1 MNKLDGKTAF
11 ISGSTSGIGEAC
23 ARRFAEAGA
32 NVIVSGRNIE
42 AGNRIVNEIRL
53 GGVMSPFVN

>member
-23 ARRFAEAGA
+23 ARRFAEAA
-32 NVIVSGRNIE
+32 AKVIVSGRNIE
-42 AGNRIVNEIRL
+42 AGNRIANKFRL
-53 GGVMSPFVN
+53 GGVMPPFVN

>member
-32 NVIVSGRNIE
+32 KVIVSGRNIE
-42 AGNRIVNEIRL
+42 AGNRIVNKIRI
-53 GGVMSPFVN
+53 GG

>member
-23 ARRFAEAGA
+23 ARRFAEAA
-32 NVIVSGRNIE
+32 AKVISQVGTSKQEIE
-42 AGNRIVNEIRL
+42 L
-53 GGVMSPFVN
+53 